1 MSAVAVLRR
10 RKTWTIRA
18 GAKMQ
23 TLNILTSVSTAAL
36 VAATLWAA
44 PAAAEDGGLAN
55 PDDPMTIIVSLPNQR
70 AKIFRGTSEITSTA
84 VSTGKRGY
92 ATKAGVYSI
101 LEKRRRHFSNLYAGA
116 PMPWM
121 QRLTWTGTALHAGKI
136 PGYPASHGC
145 IRLPY
150 SFAPKLFKMTEVG
163 GQVVVAHSMVEPKRI
178 SHPALFQPMPPPM
191 PPELLSKD
199 EPVAQPTRKSSAET
213 PPRRPFR
220 LPVIFAKASG
230 ATQKPSSSTASTQ
243 LALGPATAGPISRP
257 RDLKPSH
264 SLEDTTQHAI
274 DPNAAPFVGS
284 GAHAVASKSP
294 TTPDG
299 GTTEVQNSDDFM
311 KHQDRIA
318 DSEEPKAQD
327 RLDETAAA
335 SEAGLNEQPE
345 AKTTETAEAPEAET
359 KKAETIK
366 AEEASKAEAKTAEAK
381 TAEAKNRVAASA
393 EPTETQLASVEPEAI
408 APATAPQASESAIPT
423 AIDEDAIAEIV
434 REAAPE
440 TEPAAEPKLAVSAA
454 TIDAKAQQPLALS
467 LSVLG
472 VNDHPPRPL
481 ERPSVMLTR
490 LKAGAKSAA
499 VEAADPVSQEPLRI
513 LVTRRTTRDRTV
525 DLQYI
530 LSDMGYLAP
539 QNFDGTRG
547 SATIRALKKFQ
558 KDHEMPVTGAFTD
571 DVFAKVYEV
580 AGKKEPSEGQLFVR
594 QKFASV
600 FSTPVSFS
608 DPEKPL
614 GTHLFTVMHFEP
626 GATQANWTAISLN
639 DKATAES
646 VLNRIDI
653 PADVRQRISE
663 RLTPGS
669 SLIVADTAINSA
681 ALPTGADFLVWDTSK
696 PQVHRA
702 STTPRRKA
710 RRRATN
716 RRPSYTRQRSRSRYS
731 RRAPRRGVFGF

>member
-18 GAKMQ
+18 GANMQ

-36 VAATLWAA
+36 VAAALWVA
-44 PAAAEDGGLAN
+44 PAAAEDGGLAD

-70 AKIFRGTSEITSTA
+70 AKVFRGTSEITSTA

-178 SHPALFQPMPPPM
+178 SHPALFQPLPPPM
-191 PPELLSKD
+191 PPELLSKSKAA
-199 EPVAQPTRKSSAET
+199 AQPMRKSSVET
-213 PPRRPFR
+213 SPKRPFR

-230 ATQKPSSSTASTQ
+230 IAQKPISNTASTR
-243 LALGPATAGPISRP
+243 LALVPATTGAIQRAQ
-257 RDLKPSH
+257 DVKPSH

-294 TTPDG
+294 ATVDG
-299 GTTEVQNSDDFM
+299 GTTEVENSDDFV
-311 KHQDRIA
+311 KHQDRLEDRLA
-318 DSEEPKAQD
+318 DSEGPKAQD
-327 RLDETAAA
+327 RLDEDAAA
-335 SEAGLNEQPE
+335 PEAELTEQPE
-345 AKTTETAEAPEAET
+345 AQPQEAALTPAPEAET
-359 KKAETIK
+359 VEAE
-366 AEEASKAEAKTAEAK
+366 EAKTAESE
-381 TAEAKNRVAASA
+381 TAEEANAAAESA
-393 EPTETQLASVEPEAI
+393 EATETRLASVEPEAI
-408 APATAPQASESAIPT
+408 ALATAPQASEPSVPA
-423 AIDEDAIAEIV
+423 AVDEDPIAELA
-434 REAAPE
+434 RETAPG
-440 TEPAAEPKLAVSAA
+440 TEPAAEPALAVSAA
-454 TIDAKAQQPLALS
+454 TLEAKATQPLALS

-481 ERPSVMLTR
+481 ERPSVMLSR

-558 KDHEMPVTGAFTD
+558 KDNEMPVTGAFTD
-571 DVFAKVYEV
+571 DVFKKVYEV

-600 FSTPVSFS
+600 FSIPVSFR

-614 GTHLFTVMHFEP
+614 GTHLFTIMHFEP
-626 GATQANWTAISLN
+626 GATEADWTAISLN

-681 ALPTGADFLVWDTSK
+681 ALPKGADFLVWDTSK

-702 STTPRRKA
+702 STSPRRKV
-710 RRRATN
+710 RKRTT
-716 RRPSYTRQRSRSRYS
+716 RRPSYTRERSRSRYS
-731 RRAPRRGVFGF
+731 RRSPRRGVFGF